1 MPERFPIIDD
11 KALKWIGIPF
21 TGILV
26 YYLSGFGQG
35 GFSSNSTVIHW
46 LSFILISCCLWNAN
60 LFTQYLLRRQL
71 YKIKRLSFRLPVRF
85 CITIFVTW
93 VLSFALL
100 SSWNN
105 WLANNMY
112 DYNQIFVSQVIMT
125 FISIQIGSIYEIVY
139 LSKERESDL
148 VKMERSEKLK
158 AQAMLDAL
166 KSQIDPH
173 FIFNSLNTLSFLIGF
188 NPQKAKLFN
197 DTLAKVYR
205 YILINKEKD
214 LIPLND
220 EIEFASNYYY
230 LLKIRYHNGLNMVIK
245 MDDIS
250 GETNFLPP
258 LSLQTL
264 IENAIKH
271 NHFSEK
277 LPLQINITIST
288 NEVRVTNNKSIKKF
302 EIQSSKIGLVNLNER
317 YKLTVN
323 QHISIPPDPEHF
335 TVLLPLLKTSVI

>member
-1 MPERFPIIDD
+1 LPEKYPIIND
-11 KALKWIGIPF
+11 KALKWTGIPF

-26 YYLSGFGQG
+26 FYLSGFGKE
-35 GFSSNSTVIHW
+35 GFSYNNTLVHW
-46 LSFILISCCLWNAN
+46 LYFILISCCLWNAN
-60 LFTQYLLRRQL
+60 VFSQYLLRRQL
-71 YKIKRLSFRLPVRF
+71 YKIKTIALRLPARFSITIIVSWLLSFL
-85 CITIFVTW
+85 
-93 VLSFALL
+93 LL
-100 SSWNN
+100 SSWNR
-105 WLANNMY
+105 WLAASRY

-148 VKMERSEKLK
+148 VKVERSEKLK

-173 FIFNSLNTLSFLIGF
+173 FIFNSLNTLSYLIGF

-214 LIPLND
+214 LISLND

-230 LLKIRYHNGLNMVIK
+230 LLKIRYQSGLNMVIK

-277 LPLQINITIST
+277 HPLQINITISS
-288 NEVRVTNNKSIKKF
+288 NEVKVVNNKSIKKF

-323 QHISIPPDPEHF
+323 QHISIPQDPEHF